1 MERETGAAGVAI
13 GRGALGNPWIFR
25 DILAL
30 KRQETVEPVTLHEK
44 LAMAI
49 RHAEL
54 LMEYRSERNAM
65 LEMRKHMAW
74 YLKEKETLKST
85 ARR

>member
-1 MERETGAAGVAI
+1 
-13 GRGALGNPWIFR
+13 
-25 DILAL
+25 
-30 KRQETVEPVTLHEK
+30 VTLHEK

-74 YLKEKETLKST
+74 YLKRERNAKVYRQEINSISRFTDLERLVQKILDEANS
-85 ARR
+85 